1 MKRLADYLVEFLSRS
16 GINHIF
22 TITGRGTL
30 FLNDAIAASKT
41 VTSISMHNEQ
51 AASYAAVAYANTNE
65 NMAACLVST
74 GCGST
79 NAITGV
85 LNAWQ
90 DNIPL
95 FLFQDKISLKKLQ
108 DLH

>member
-1 MKRLADYLVEFLSRS
+1 MKRLVDYLIEFLSRMVL
-16 GINHIF
+16 IMFF

-65 NMAACLVST
+65 NMRLV
-74 GCGST
+74 
-79 NAITGV
+79 
-85 LNAWQ
+85 
-90 DNIPL
+90 
-95 FLFQDKISLKKLQ
+95 
-108 DLH
+108 